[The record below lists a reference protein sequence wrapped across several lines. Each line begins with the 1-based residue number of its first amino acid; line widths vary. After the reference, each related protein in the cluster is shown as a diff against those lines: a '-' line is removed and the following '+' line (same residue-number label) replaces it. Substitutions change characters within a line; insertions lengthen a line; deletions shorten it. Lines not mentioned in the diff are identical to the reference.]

1 MGESATV
8 CNLSAYGANNFV
20 GTNDFVGSVRI
31 DGEISAISSLSVGF
45 DKLFDFRDGKSLNDL
60 SDEIN
65 YEIKELSAT
74 LSGEISARA
83 MISVDELPTNEFKFK
98 HISRDEYHDLVLSV
112 DGVSCDPNTLYVISS
127 DDMSMYG

>member
-1 MGESATV
+1 MCESATV

-45 DKLFDFRDGKSLNDL
+45 DKLFDLRDGKSLNDL
-60 SDEIN
+60 SDEISS
-65 YEIKELSAT
+65 EINV
-74 LSGEISARA
+74 RA
-83 MISVDELPTNEFKFK
+83 MISVDRDPTNEFKLQ
-98 HISRDEYHDLVLSV
+98 HISRDEYCDLVLSV